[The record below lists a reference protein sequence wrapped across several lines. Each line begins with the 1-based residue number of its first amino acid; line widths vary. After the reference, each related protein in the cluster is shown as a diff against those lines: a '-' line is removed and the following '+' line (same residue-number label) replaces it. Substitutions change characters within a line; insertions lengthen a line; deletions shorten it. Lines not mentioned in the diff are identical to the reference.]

1 MRYNCT
7 PTVRRDKTPN
17 KVPPTSGD
25 SRDHR
30 VGDSIAVSFVSL
42 PGGLVDSDETELAD
56 FPELVDPHLAAI
68 VGLTCFVLRIEEF
81 ELQNRLV
88 NN

>member
-1 MRYNCT
+1 MKLGKLKEY
-7 PTVRRDKTPN
+7 
-17 KVPPTSGD
+17 
-25 SRDHR
+25 
-30 VGDSIAVSFVSL
+30 
-42 PGGLVDSDETELAD
+42 DEQIKKEISKNYMKIVTEEDELTLAD